1 MKDNNELYKIIN
13 EAIINLQNKSIS
25 FKDFL
30 DVQAKFY
37 KYSTAN
43 AILIASQMPK
53 ATLIKDS
60 LAWERESI
68 KISKKEK
75 PIYILEPVFDGEKEI
90 MDYHSK
96 EMYDI
101 SQTNAK
107 NKKTKYDNR
116 TLLKAFLHNNL
127 AEIKA
132 VDGFDDSNLNASH
145 ETVGDNKNIIYI
157 RRGMDY
163 NMIFKSLAFEL
174 ARLEYTSSYDK
185 EMDNFKVTSI
195 AYILCKI
202 HDLDVS
208 SYSFDELPKTFIN
221 NSSIEAR
228 KDLVEIKN
236 IVNKINE
243 GIDEYLQRVTIN
255 RSRGYSR

>member
-68 KISKKEK
+68 KISKKAK
-75 PIYILEPVFDGEKEI
+75 PIYILEPVFDGEKRI
-90 MDYHSK
+90 IDYHSK

-107 NKKTKYDNR
+107 NKNIKYDNR

-132 VDGFDDSNLNASH
+132 VDDFDDSNLNASH
-145 ETVGDNKNIIYI
+145 EKIGDNNIIYI

-163 NMIFKSLAFEL
+163 NMIFKSLAYEL
-174 ARLEYTSSYDK
+174 AKLEYTPSSDE

-202 HDLDVS
+202 HNLDVS
-208 SYSFDELPKTFIN
+208 SYSFDKLPKSFIN

-243 GIDEYLQRVTIN
+243 GIDEYLQRISIN